1 MKKLAFL
8 KRIVILTSIIIL
20 VTIVDSCSNRQEI
33 PIGVCTS
40 IDNNELIFNTGYSY
54 IEEHV
59 QKFLVPMSSDDEF
72 AENLKKLE
80 SSKLS
85 VEACNS
91 FIPGSLKSVGKE
103 ADHDK
108 IALYAETAF
117 RRAKEA
123 GIGIIVFGSGGSRR
137 IPEGFSPDQARNQFI
152 SLGKILGPIA
162 GQYGVTIVLEPLNKR
177 ECNFINSVS
186 EAGELVKEIDHPNFL
201 LLADIYHMN
210 MDDEGPES
218 IIKYGYLIRHV
229 HIAEE
234 VDRAA
239 PGTHNEDFRPY
250 FEALDKVNYKG
261 RISIECRWE
270 SMENQAGIAIEAIRS
285 QL

>member
-1 MKKLAFL
+1 M

-20 VTIVDSCSNRQEI
+20 LTIVDSCSGRQEI
-33 PIGVCTS
+33 SIGVCTS
-40 IDNNELIFNTGYSY
+40 IDNNELLFNAGYSF
-54 IEEHV
+54 IEESV
-59 QKFLVPMSSDDEF
+59 RNFLVPMNSDDEF

-80 SSKLS
+80 SSELS
-85 VEACNS
+85 VEACNL
-91 FIPGSLKSVGKE
+91 FLPGSLKSVGKE

-108 IALYAETAF
+108 IASYAETAF

-123 GIGIIVFGSGGSRR
+123 GVGIIVFGSGGSRR
-137 IPEGFSPDQARNQFI
+137 IPEGFSPEQARNQFI

-218 IIKYGYLIRHV
+218 IVKYGHLIRHV

-250 FEALDKVNYKG
+250 FEALNKVNYNG
-261 RISIECRWE
+261 RISVECRWE
-270 SMENQAGIAIEAIRS
+270 SMENQASIAIEAIRS